1 MKCINRQKAL
11 GGGVKKCR
19 KRCSPRP
26 YGHPKNTQTATVK
39 TQTATQP
46 NAIFMSRRIRM
57 SSVSLDRK
65 VEDDKEREGGESDRP
80 KVWAGWGRGDCR
92 VEGRLCFA
100 ANKNVFK
107 LKPSNNYSLHCD
119 IEGAPPANDN
129 P

>member
-11 GGGVKKCR
+11 GDGVKKCQ

-39 TQTATQP
+39 TQTAQP

-65 VEDDKEREGGESDRP
+65 GEDEREGEREGGESDRP
-80 KVWAGWGRGDCR
+80 KVWAGRGKRRLPGGR
-92 VEGRLCFA
+92 
-100 ANKNVFK
+100 
-107 LKPSNNYSLHCD
+107 
-119 IEGAPPANDN
+119 
-129 P
+129 